1 MTAAFLIGLAFEP
14 ALGEGDGICFVRWF
28 GWLFRASAATA
39 GPMNPVILV
48 MSGGAIGAA
57 LRYGLSRA
65 LPVNVGGWP
74 WPTFAANLLGG
85 LAMGLLAAWLV
96 RGDNAAEPLR
106 LFLGVGVLGGFTTFS
121 AFSLEMAQ
129 MVQRGQGMMAA
140 AYAAVSVVLA
150 LGAVFAGMMLART
163 IWT

>member
-1 MTAAFLIGLAFEP
+1 MHASWLSRAH
-14 ALGEGDGICFVRWF
+14 WF

-39 GPMNPVILV
+39 AAMNPVILV

-65 LPVNVGGWP
+65 LPVNLGGWP

-85 LAMGLLAAWLV
+85 LAMGMLAAWLV
-96 RGDNAAEPLR
+96 RGNGAAEPLR

-140 AYAAVSVVLA
+140 AYAAVSVILA

>member
-1 MTAAFLIGLAFEP
+1 
-14 ALGEGDGICFVRWF
+14 
-28 GWLFRASAATA
+28 
-39 GPMNPVILV
+39 MNPVILV

-65 LPVNVGGWP
+65 LPIGSGGWP
-74 WPTFAANLLGG
+74 WPTFAVNLLGG
-85 LAMGLLAAWLV
+85 LAMGVLAAWLV
-96 RGDNAAEPLR
+96 RGNDAAEPLR

-140 AYAAVSVVLA
+140 AYAAASVILA